1 KGFSAVRSVRLILA
15 IYHLQISQMQN
26 LLDQQQRLALQD
38 KKLLEE
44 YKAEIKDLKALA
56 APTQDSEQA
65 VSPASEPEQATSK
78 SEVKIKHKKWWLF
91 EKSN

>member
-1 KGFSAVRSVRLILA
+1 
-15 IYHLQISQMQN
+15 
-26 LLDQQQRLALQD
+26 
-38 KKLLEE
+38 
-44 YKAEIKDLKALA
+44 LKALA